1 MHIHEKAI
9 CEELGAQGDGGSVQ
23 QPRALLR
30 LGDRKGVA
38 STGDYGRARE
48 MYEQHKAISEELGDR
63 AGVAVLGATSGS
75 ATTRMRRRRDWVYSK
90 QRL

>member
-1 MHIHEKAI
+1 M

-38 STGDYGRARE
+38 TACSNLGSFYHSTGDYGRMRE
-48 MYEQHKAISEELGDR
+48 MHEQHKAISEELGDR
-63 AGVAVLGATSGS
+63 ARVAVLGATLLLLG
-75 ATTRMRRRRDWVYSK
+75 
-90 QRL
+90 